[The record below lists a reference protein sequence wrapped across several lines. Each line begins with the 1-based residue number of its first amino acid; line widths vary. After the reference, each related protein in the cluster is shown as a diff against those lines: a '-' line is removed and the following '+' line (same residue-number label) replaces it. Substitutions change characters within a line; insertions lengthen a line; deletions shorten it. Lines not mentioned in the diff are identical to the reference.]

1 MADPATVT
9 YTAAE
14 LLELANASAPGQ
26 PLTVRTLRYYTSLQL
41 VDPPVTR
48 QGQPARYT
56 DRHVHQL
63 EFVRRRRAAGRG
75 LAEIAAEL
83 ATGAVPAIAAR
94 PPAPTSA
101 AAVPDGLAMPGADGT
116 VRPNPSLPSG
126 PPAVA
131 NARVATI
138 APGVQVVFT
147 GAAIGDDGLLAR
159 LIDAANRPR
168 LPHLTP
174 ANGAPHD

>member
-9 YTAAE
+9 YTAGE
-14 LLELANASAPGQ
+14 LLDLANASAPGQ

-56 DRHVHQL
+56 DRHLHQL
-63 EFVRRRRAAGRG
+63 EVVRRRRAAGRG
-75 LAEIAAEL
+75 LAEIAAEI
-83 ATGAVPAIAAR
+83 ATGAVPAIAAP

-101 AAVPDGLAMPGADGT
+101 GAVPDGLAMPRAGSWG
-116 VRPNPSLPSG
+116 RPTPWLPSG
-126 PPAVA
+126 RPAAA
-131 NARVATI
+131 NAHVLTI
-138 APGVQVVFT
+138 APGVQVVLT
-147 GAAIGDDGLLAR
+147 GGAIGDDGLLAR
-159 LIDAANRPR
+159 LVEAANRPR

-174 ANGAPHD
+174 ANGAPLD